1 MFLLWRRQQQQ
12 HQHQW
17 RYFRPFN
24 SINYSAIVTD
34 IHFTILY
41 IVIKRS
47 ATSKFGARNRSVGT
61 NQLWRSSLLLSEAV
75 SHLFSKQREKHRVAC
90 CLVDAKWSVSLQF
103 GTFFNFEHSTF
114 YTHMMILV
122 IILLVHCFSSR
133 RTNVTFHFI
142 IAYETRKNTWVSVL
156 A

>member
-1 MFLLWRRQQQQ
+1 MNFLLFYRIISRQCCFSPPSFRSHNIHTFAKWQKSVLANIFLVFGQYLMFLLWRRQQQQ
-12 HQHQW
+12 HQLQW

-47 ATSKFGARNRSVGT
+47 ATSKFGARNRSAGT

-75 SHLFSKQREKHRVAC
+75 SHLFSK
-90 CLVDAKWSVSLQF
+90 
-103 GTFFNFEHSTF
+103 
-114 YTHMMILV
+114 
-122 IILLVHCFSSR
+122 
-133 RTNVTFHFI
+133 
-142 IAYETRKNTWVSVL
+142 
-156 A
+156 